1 MRAATAGLRER
12 CFYGAMRLGYPFLG
26 ESSPGWHCL
35 SLLFRATRLA
45 KKAVEILALD
55 LDASLL
61 RRHTRRMSNI
71 DKQQIDRR
79 FGMNAW
85 AFAAVVGLLM
95 ALSITNMAR
104 GLAER
109 EAETTIS
116 R

>member
-1 MRAATAGLRER
+1 MVLCVLATPFGGRAPLAGT
-12 CFYGAMRLGYPFLG
+12 
-26 ESSPGWHCL
+26 CL

-109 EAETTIS
+109 EAERTIS

>member
-1 MRAATAGLRER
+1 MVLCVLATPFWGRAPLAGTVSA
-12 CFYGAMRLGYPFLG
+12 CFFAPPD
-26 ESSPGWHCL
+26 SP
-35 SLLFRATRLA
+35 

-79 FGMNAW
+79 LGMNAW
-85 AFAAVVGLLM
+85 TFAAVVGLLM
-95 ALSITNMAR
+95 ALSIANMAR